1 MSLSLSGIE
10 LWFPICVACSL
21 VPIPAELFWPQE
33 CMYHLKMKNI
43 ILHGISYELGVVNS
57 AILTVE
63 NCNQEAL
70 RLFKHKPQSYWLH
83 GLYKFRAVVT
93 SFIWQILV
101 IYGLDYPSVHQLSYI
116 TVLHHENPPVYHTS
130 ITQLIH

>member
-1 MSLSLSGIE
+1 MSLLLSGIDP
-10 LWFPICVACSL
+10 WVPICVACSL
-21 VPIPAELFWPQE
+21 VHIPAELFWPHE
-33 CMYHLKMKNI
+33 SMYHHLKMKNI
-43 ILHGISYELGVVNS
+43 ILHGISYELEVVNS

-83 GLYKFRAVVT
+83 GLFKFRAVVT

-101 IYGLDYPSVHQLSYI
+101 FYGRIMLQYI
-116 TVLHHENPPVYHTS
+116 SYHTLLS
-130 ITQLIH
+130 CTMKTHQFITLPL